1 MSFRPK
7 RGKPEYLEGSCA
19 RPELVLIL
27 APSLSARG
35 MTLFSRDDAM
45 PLSDAKGAQVFCV
58 GSLDTCGHCTVSQ
71 KQWAYLKPEGSHK
84 AMRSVPRSPGSSL

>member
-1 MSFRPK
+1 MSFRQK

-45 PLSDAKGAQVFCV
+45 PLSDAKGAQVFP
-58 GSLDTCGHCTVSQ
+58 
-71 KQWAYLKPEGSHK
+71 A
-84 AMRSVPRSPGSSL
+84 

>member
-27 APSLSARG
+27 APSLKVRKCFLRRLARYVRSLYG
-35 MTLFSRDDAM
+35 VTEA
-45 PLSDAKGAQVFCV
+45 V
-58 GSLDTCGHCTVSQ
+58 GIF
-71 KQWAYLKPEGSHK
+71 
-84 AMRSVPRSPGSSL
+84 